1 MGIVDEVKDR
11 LDITDLI
18 GRHVHLQKSGRYFKG
33 VCPFHTEKTPSFFV
47 FPDSQRWHCFG
58 CGKGGDRFAEQIA
71 KSRGIPIIIFYPNYK
86 KYGSPAAL
94 FIRNGEVA
102 KVSNIIIACVV
113 NPEDGIDKVLGRD
126 KGGTV
131 DTLRKFINRTKKID
145 LVHLV

>member
-1 MGIVDEVKDR
+1 MIKPGKIIGI
-11 LDITDLI
+11 I
-18 GRHVHLQKSGRYFKG
+18 GTRKRDTSAAARVIINKFEEIYEEGDWICSG
-33 VCPFHTEKTPSFFV
+33 
-47 FPDSQRWHCFG
+47 G

-86 KYGSPAAL
+86 KYGSPASL

-102 KVSNIIIACVV
+102 KTSDIIIACVV
-113 NPEDGIDKVLGRD
+113 NPEDGIDKVLGRT
-126 KGGTV
+126 KGGTE